1 MSEKQEL
8 RTTYVK
14 EVKSRKPKPD
24 ARTAI
29 CITNHIIEMKVYE
42 RACNDNLSKIR
53 RLSKTEYLD
62 TETGEV
68 KEYKSQSKGGNSNG
82 SGKSDIRNLN
92 RSFENLRRLI
102 NENFVGNKNELH
114 LVLTYGIEMN
124 DRGRISND
132 FKNFWKRLKAKFGQL
147 EYICIYEPFDSGA
160 WHIHVLMKKIDSE
173 MLYLDSKEIAD
184 IWGYGYVKVKRIC
197 NNDNIGAYFTV
208 LVRKG
213 ESGNV
218 SEKSLRLKYYGK
230 NKKLYT
236 KSRGIIIPPLV
247 TITYEEAEKLLKGHH
262 KVCDKT
268 LSIRTL
274 EDDVEV
280 NRIRYMQFNDKR
292 RK

>member
-1 MSEKQEL
+1 MSKKQEL
-8 RTTYVK
+8 ETTYVK
-14 EVKSRKPKPD
+14 EVKSRKPKAD
-24 ARTAI
+24 ARTTI
-29 CITNHIIEMKVYE
+29 CITNHIIEVKVYE
-42 RACNDNLSKIR
+42 HACNDNLSKIR

-62 TETGEV
+62 KETGEV
-68 KEYKSQSKGGNSNG
+68 KEYKFQSKGGNSNG

-114 LVLTYGIEMN
+114 MVLTYGIEMN

-132 FKNFWKRLKAKFGQL
+132 FKKFWKRLKAKFGKL
-147 EYICIYEPFDSGA
+147 EYICIYEPFNSGT
-160 WHIHVLMKKIDSE
+160 WHIHVLTKKTDSDL
-173 MLYLDSKEIAD
+173 LYLDSKDIAD
-184 IWGYGYVKVKRIC
+184 IWGYGYVKVNRIR

-213 ESGNV
+213 ELENE

-247 TITYEEAEKLLKGHH
+247 TVTYEEAEKLLKGHH
-262 KVCDKT
+262 MVSNKT
-268 LSIRTL
+268 LVLRTMENDL
-274 EDDVEV
+274 EV
-280 NRIRYMQFNDKR
+280 NRVQYMQFNDKR